1 MILKPDSEYRIMKFT
16 IITINYNNVK
26 GLKKTIDSVISQNF
40 SDYEFIIID
49 GASTDG
55 SVDIIKE
62 YSPHISYWVS
72 EPDKGIY
79 HAMNKG
85 ITVSR
90 GEYLLFLNSGDFFCN
105 NKVLSDVLNHNLT
118 EDIVCGATLDNGE
131 IKYSL
136 SDVTLQHFFSAS
148 MFHQSAFIKR
158 ELHLRYL
165 YDEKLKICSDYKFFI
180 QTIILNS
187 CSYRTI
193 DVVVSE
199 YEGGGISQ
207 TSIALLEKEKNMILT
222 ELIPRRILRDYQMS
236 YELDYRR
243 LSMAIE
249 KSRFMR
255 IMYFINVFIIKL
267 IKFFDTKHW
276 IHKFPYLSN
285 N

>member
-1 MILKPDSEYRIMKFT
+1 MKFS
-16 IITINYNNVK
+16 IITINYNNAI
-26 GLKKTIDSVISQNF
+26 GLEKTIKSVISQN
-40 SDYEFIIID
+40 SSEYELIVID
-49 GASTDG
+49 GASTD
-55 SVDIIKE
+55 SSINIIKE
-62 YSPHISYWVS
+62 YSSYISYWVS
-72 EPDKGIY
+72 EPDNGIY

-85 ITVSR
+85 IMSSK

-105 NKVLSDVLNHNLT
+105 ESVLSNVLNQDLT

-131 IKYSL
+131 IKYSR

-148 MFHQSAFIKR
+148 IFHQSAFIKR

-187 CSYRTI
+187 CSYRAI

-207 TSIALLEKEKNMILT
+207 TNIVLLEKEKNIILN
-222 ELIPRRILRDYQMS
+222 ELIPRRILRDYQMN
-236 YELDYRR
+236 YEINYRR

-249 KSRFMR
+249 KSRFIR
-255 IMYFINVFIIKL
+255 IIYFINVFIIKL
-267 IKFFDTKHW
+267 IKIFDTKHW

>member
-1 MILKPDSEYRIMKFT
+1 MKFS
-16 IITINYNNVK
+16 IITINYNNAI
-26 GLKKTIDSVISQNF
+26 GLEKTIKSVISQN
-40 SDYEFIIID
+40 SSEYELIVID
-49 GASTDG
+49 GASTD
-55 SVDIIKE
+55 SSINVIKE
-62 YSPHISYWVS
+62 YSSYISYWVS
-72 EPDKGIY
+72 EPDNGIY

-85 ITVSR
+85 ILSSK

-105 NKVLSDVLNHNLT
+105 ESVLSNVLNQDLT

-131 IKYSL
+131 IKYSR

-148 MFHQSAFIKR
+148 IFHQSAFIKR

-187 CSYRTI
+187 CSYRAI

-207 TSIALLEKEKNMILT
+207 TNIVLLEKEKNIILN
-222 ELIPRRILRDYQMS
+222 ELIPRRILRDYQMN
-236 YELDYRR
+236 YEINYRR

-249 KSRFMR
+249 KSRFIR
-255 IMYFINVFIIKL
+255 IIYFINVFIIKL
-267 IKFFDTKHW
+267 IKIFDTKHW